1 MVGFDQCINV
11 ECTFEVSVYNRVLD
25 TTIFHNTARNRRKE
39 NRPVDTLS
47 PSFGPD
53 DESLV
58 PDDDS
63 AAEHLIQVN
72 QLFDDRLK
80 IRLRF

>member
-11 ECTFEVSVYNRVLD
+11 ECTFDVSVYNQVME
-25 TTIFHNTARNRRKE
+25 TTIFHNTARNRRKF
-39 NRPVDTLS
+39 NQPVDALC